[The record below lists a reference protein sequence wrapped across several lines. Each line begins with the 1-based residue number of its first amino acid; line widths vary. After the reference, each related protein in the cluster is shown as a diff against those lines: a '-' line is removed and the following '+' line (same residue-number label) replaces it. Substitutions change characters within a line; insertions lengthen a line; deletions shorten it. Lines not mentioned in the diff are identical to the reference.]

1 MNQIFS
7 PTLTS
12 AAAVLQDRYRGD
24 VPDVVELNATL
35 DLLFSHRSV
44 RAYLPE
50 KLPEGIVE
58 TLVAAAQSASSSS
71 NLQIWSVVAVEDVA
85 RKARLA
91 ALAGNQ
97 RHILEAPLFFLWILD
112 LHRLTALGEARGE
125 PAGALTYL
133 ESFVLGAVD
142 TALAAQNAV
151 VALESLGLGAVYIGG
166 IRNHPA
172 AVAAELGLPPQA
184 FALFGLAV
192 GKPDPTRPARVKPRL
207 PQDVVLFREKYE
219 WGDAQQAGI
228 AAYNERLR
236 AFQSEQGLPVLD
248 WTVQAGA
255 RVRGPEA
262 MSGRAGLRDVLQRL
276 GFGLR

>member
-12 AAAVLQDRYRGD
+12 AAAVLQDRYRGG

-71 NLQIWSVVAVEDVA
+71 NLQVWSVVAVEDVA

-248 WTVQAGA
+248 WTVQAGV

>member
-71 NLQIWSVVAVEDVA
+71 NLQVWSVVVVEDVA

-97 RHILEAPLFFLWILD
+97 QHILEAPLFLLWILD

-236 AFQSEQGLPVLD
+236 AFQSEQGLQVLD

-262 MSGRAGLRDVLQRL
+262 MSGRAGLRDVLQQL